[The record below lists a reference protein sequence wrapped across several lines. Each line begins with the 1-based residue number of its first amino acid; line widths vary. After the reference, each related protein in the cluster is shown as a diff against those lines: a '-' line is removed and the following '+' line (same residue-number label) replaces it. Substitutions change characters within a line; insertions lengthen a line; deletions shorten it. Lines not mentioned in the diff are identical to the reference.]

1 MATESARTLF
11 FPAPD
16 PPTPLARYRI
26 LSPNAAIRVS
36 PLQMGTMSLGT
47 AWSDGMGP
55 VEKNAAFSLLDAYL
69 DAGGNFFDCSNGYQ
83 HEQSES
89 WLGEWMEVRGVRDR
103 CVVATKFSADYR
115 MHALGKGRCP
125 NAGGN
130 SRASMHMSLRD
141 SLAKLRTDWID
152 VFYVQ
157 WWDYTASIEEVMDA
171 LHNLVQQGKV
181 HYLGIAN
188 CPAWVVSAANTYA
201 RAHGK
206 TSFSIYQG
214 YYSVIMRDMERD
226 IIPMAR
232 QFGMAIAPYGAAGMG
247 KFKTRDMIEARRRSG
262 DGQAAFR
269 HLADQTETEMR
280 VSKALAEVAEEV
292 GVTSITAVAL
302 AYVMAKVPYVFP
314 VVGGRKVEQM
324 LDNIDALT
332 IQLSEAQIA
341 YLESVEKWEPGWPY
355 DVMGWDPHVS
365 GTPAPIIAASAKMD
379 FVRRPK
385 AIGYD

>member
-16 PPTPLARYRI
+16 PPTPLARFRI

-83 HEQSES
+83 HEQSEA
-89 WLGEWMEVRGVRDR
+89 WLGEWMDVRGVRDR

-181 HYLGIAN
+181 HYLGISN

-206 TSFSIYQG
+206 TPFSIYQG
-214 YYSVIMRDMERD
+214 YYSIIMRDMERD

-247 KFKTRDMIEARRRSG
+247 KFKTREMIEARRRSG
-262 DGQAAFR
+262 DEGQAFR

-292 GVTSITAVAL
+292 GVSSITAVAL

-324 LDNIDALT
+324 LENIDALT
-332 IQLSEAQIA
+332 IQLSKAQIA

-365 GTPAPIIAASAKMD
+365 GTPAPVIAASAKVD